1 MGEIAARLDELPPI
15 LRYEPEPLPTPELPE
30 SGRFE
35 VTQPQEGVFEVDA
48 PWMAQVLGSVNMND
62 YESLQYFQR
71 VLRQSGIIDALEDA
85 GVREGDTVTLC
96 GYSFDYM
103 P

>member
-1 MGEIAARLDELPPI
+1 
-15 LRYEPEPLPTPELPE
+15 
-30 SGRFE
+30 
-35 VTQPQEGVFEVDA
+35 
-48 PWMAQVLGSVNMND
+48 MAQVLGSVNMND